1 MTSPL
6 NASSTSQSTFHTHLN
21 GYRLN
26 ASNTD
31 KCGTPSHT
39 TFGKVTGTYKV
50 PISTQDEFLE
60 CYASETLRLR
70 LTNRTRDGI
79 CVVER
84 HRDFG
89 PVVIDLDF
97 RYDVPVS
104 GLVAR
109 KHGPVEID
117 AFIKEYFKVLSTW
130 VVLPSTGV
138 HVYIM
143 ERPSP
148 RVEKGII
155 KDGVHIIIPD
165 VVTECKIQTCI
176 RREALSNCT
185 EALSTLNLKNGID
198 DVFDEAVIER
208 NGWILLGSSKPGTV
222 AYEIT
227 RVCNVKVGPDGV
239 SRTNLPFVTPEDEH
253 GFTELVKTLSIRRS
267 GESNALVVHTARQSE
282 IAKIKEIEARTASI
296 KQSHPDLSVTV
307 CGSTTRCC
315 SSDFELAK
323 KLVRILSDLRADNY
337 QEWLQVGW
345 CLHNLDDRLL
355 PEWVEFSRRSSK
367 FEEGYCENLWNSFII
382 RSERPLKLGSLK
394 KWAQTDSPSE
404 YTAINREQ
412 HVGYIKS
419 AISGLH
425 HDVALATYNV
435 FMDEFVCSSVKNN
448 TWYRFFNHRWRPC
461 DSGTVLRVMLSTEIY
476 NLFKE
481 EANKAKRIADMAGGD
496 PDHPQALIAKKMND
510 NADKLK
516 TSCFKDAVMREL
528 KDHFYKENFE
538 NMLDE
543 KTTLIGFENGV
554 YDLDTREFRKG
565 APEDMLTFS
574 TRINYIEFDPSDPV
588 YESIFSFFNSVQ
600 PDNDLRTYLLKFLAS
615 CLNGTVREH
624 SFHIA
629 QGIGSNGKSLT
640 IEFFEKAFGDY
651 AVKLPVAFLTQKR
664 GHSGAANPEVIRLKG
679 KRFACLQEPGN
690 DERLNVGLMKEV
702 TGGDTIVARG
712 LYKDCIEIK
721 PQFRLVLTA
730 NNLPEVPSAD
740 GGTWRRIKLLPFGSR
755 FVENPNPD
763 KPNEFQIDYDL
774 SGKLG
779 KVAPYFLSYLIELYY
794 DYKETGNPPP
804 AQVTAATEQYKRMSD
819 HFQTFVE
826 KFIEM
831 DSDSS
836 IVIDDLFE
844 LYKDFMMDQNKGARV
859 KRQDFI
865 LNIKTVL
872 RFEGN
877 DYDTGYGGKIKKFV
891 NKEPGFVNE

>member
-1 MTSPL
+1 M
-6 NASSTSQSTFHTHLN
+6 
-21 GYRLN
+21 
-26 ASNTD
+26 
-31 KCGTPSHT
+31 
-39 TFGKVTGTYKV
+39 
-50 PISTQDEFLE
+50 
-60 CYASETLRLR
+60 
-70 LTNRTRDGI
+70 
-79 CVVER
+79 
-84 HRDFG
+84 
-89 PVVIDLDF
+89 
-97 RYDVPVS
+97 
-104 GLVAR
+104 
-109 KHGPVEID
+109 
-117 AFIKEYFKVLSTW
+117 
-130 VVLPSTGV
+130 
-138 HVYIM
+138 
-143 ERPSP
+143 
-148 RVEKGII
+148 
-155 KDGVHIIIPD
+155 
-165 VVTECKIQTCI
+165 
-176 RREALSNCT
+176 
-185 EALSTLNLKNGID
+185 
-198 DVFDEAVIER
+198 
-208 NGWILLGSSKPGTV
+208 
-222 AYEIT
+222 
-227 RVCNVKVGPDGV
+227 
-239 SRTNLPFVTPEDEH
+239 
-253 GFTELVKTLSIRRS
+253 
-267 GESNALVVHTARQSE
+267 
-282 IAKIKEIEARTASI
+282 
-296 KQSHPDLSVTV
+296 
-307 CGSTTRCC
+307 
-315 SSDFELAK
+315 
-323 KLVRILSDLRADNY
+323 
-337 QEWLQVGW
+337 
-345 CLHNLDDRLL
+345 LH
-355 PEWVEFSRRSSK
+355 
-367 FEEGYCENLWNSFII
+367 
-382 RSERPLKLGSLK
+382 
-394 KWAQTDSPSE
+394 
-404 YTAINREQ
+404 
-412 HVGYIKS
+412 
-419 AISGLH
+419 
-425 HDVALATYNV
+425 
-435 FMDEFVCSSVKNN
+435 
-448 TWYRFFNHRWRPC
+448 
-461 DSGTVLRVMLSTEIY
+461 
-476 NLFKE
+476 
-481 EANKAKRIADMAGGD
+481 
-496 PDHPQALIAKKMND
+496 
-510 NADKLK
+510 
-516 TSCFKDAVMREL
+516 
-528 KDHFYKENFE
+528 
-538 NMLDE
+538 E

-779 KVAPYFLSYLIELYY
+779 KLAPYFLSYLIELYY

-819 HFQTFVE
+819 HFQAFVE

-877 DYDTGYGGKIKKFV
+877 DYDTGYGGKIKKVV
-891 NKEPGFVNE
+891 NKEPGFVTA